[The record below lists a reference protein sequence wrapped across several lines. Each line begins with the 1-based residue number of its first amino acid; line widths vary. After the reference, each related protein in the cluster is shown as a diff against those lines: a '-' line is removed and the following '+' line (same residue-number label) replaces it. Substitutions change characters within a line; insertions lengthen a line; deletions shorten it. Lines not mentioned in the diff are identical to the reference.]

1 MQRGEGVD
9 SKPTVLIAGATGVV
23 GQAAAQHFASI
34 PGWRVVTVSR
44 RRPSVSV
51 ASEWLPLD
59 LADEGQCSRVLSS
72 QRDITHVVYA
82 ALYEADGLSAG
93 WLNQQVMHR
102 NELMLSNLMEPLLAS
117 SPIEHVSLMQGT
129 KAYGMHHPSI
139 GWTGVKN
146 PLRERDGRAAHP
158 NFYFLQED
166 YLKGR
171 QEGASWGLTIFR
183 PTVIY
188 GDAIGNNMNLIPV
201 LAAWAA
207 LLREEGRPLDFPGRH
222 ISTMVKEA
230 VDADL
235 VARALAWAATCP
247 DARGGTYNLTNGDV
261 FLWQNIWPVI
271 AEVMGMAIG
280 EHRPVQLAQEIPRR
294 GDQWSHLVDRFNLR
308 APRDILA
315 FVGQNSL
322 VYADGLLSGE
332 DPPVGPVLNSTVAVR
347 QAGFHDCMD
356 TEIMFRKWFQ
366 RLLDLRLLP
375 SSTAMPS

>member
-1 MQRGEGVD
+1 MQRGEGMD
-9 SKPTVLIAGATGVV
+9 STPTVLIAGATGVV

-59 LADEGQCSRVLSS
+59 LADERQCSRVLSS
-72 QRDITHVVYA
+72 RRDITHVVYA

-93 WLNQQVMHR
+93 WFDEEVMHR
-102 NELMLSNLMEPLLAS
+102 NEHMLSNLMEPLLAS
-117 SPIEHVSLMQGT
+117 SPMAHVSLMQGT

-139 GWTGVKN
+139 GWAGVKN

-201 LAAWAA
+201 LGAWAA
-207 LLREEGRPLDFPGRH
+207 LLRDEGRPLDFPGRH

-280 EHRPVQLAQEIPRR
+280 EHRHVQLAQEIPRR
-294 GDQWSHLVDRFNLR
+294 GDQWSRLVDRFNLR

-315 FVGQNSL
+315 FVGPNSL

-356 TEIMFRKWFQ
+356 TETMFRKWLQ
-366 RLLDLRLLP
+366 RLQDLRLLP
-375 SSTAMPS
+375 SSTAVPS